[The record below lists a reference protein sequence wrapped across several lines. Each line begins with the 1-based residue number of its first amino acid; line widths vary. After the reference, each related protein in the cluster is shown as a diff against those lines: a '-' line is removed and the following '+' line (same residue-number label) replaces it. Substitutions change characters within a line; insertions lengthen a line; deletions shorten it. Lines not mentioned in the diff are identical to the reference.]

1 MLYSLLSNKLSYNL
15 IVVIA
20 AAVGFA
26 GTFLIL
32 AKPPRFLPRDGGKFI
47 IDKDGNR
54 QAVNEK
60 SNGKVTGAGFIF
72 VLLFL
77 ISAFLFLPFSVELLI
92 YLVLGF
98 FMMMTGY
105 LDDTAKNP
113 WGELVKGIL
122 DLALSVAPVV
132 VFLVCNSSDV
142 GVFGNTFHLPVAVYA
157 ILGTMLIW
165 ASINVTNCTDGVDG
179 LCGSVSVLE
188 LFTLYMVFAKT
199 IGDKAGICMIL
210 AFVIVAYLA
219 YNWHPSTVLMGDAGS
234 RTIGYMI
241 ALACMLSGHPF
252 LFLLLSLVFI
262 FDGGLG
268 LLKLAVKRVFKIKFL
283 DNIRFPFHDELR
295 KNRNW
300 SIKKIVLF
308 FAIWQAVDCAIAAV
322 LIFFTVSR

>member
-1 MLYSLLSNKLSYNL
+1 MLYSLLSNKLSYNV

-26 GTFLIL
+26 CTFLIL

-60 SNGKVTGAGFIF
+60 SNGKVTGVGLIF
-72 VLLFL
+72 VLIFL
-77 ISAFLFLPFSVELLI
+77 LCSILFLPFSMELLI
-92 YLVLGF
+92 YIVLGF

-122 DLALSVAPVV
+122 DLALSVATVI
-132 VFLVCNSSDV
+132 VFLVYNSSEV
-142 GVFGNTFHLPVAVYA
+142 QFFGMTFHMPVVVYA

-165 ASINVTNCTDGVDG
+165 ASINVTNCSDGVDG
-179 LCGSVSVLE
+179 LCGTVSVLE
-188 LFTLYMVFAKT
+188 LFTLYMLFANA
-199 IGDKAGICMIL
+199 IGDKAGISMIL
-210 AFVIVAYLA
+210 AFVIVGYLA

-241 ALACMLSGHPF
+241 ALLCMLSGHPF
-252 LFLLLSLVFI
+252 LFLILSLVFI

-295 KNRNW
+295 KNKGW
-300 SIKKIVLF
+300 GIKKIVIF
-308 FAIWQAVDCAIAAV
+308 FALWQVVMCVLAAV
-322 LIFFTVSR
+322 IILLNR

>member
-1 MLYSLLSNKLSYNL
+1 MLYSLLSNKLSYNI

-26 GTFLIL
+26 CTFLAL

-60 SNGKVTGAGFIF
+60 SNGKVTGTGLIF
-72 VLLFL
+72 VLFFL
-77 ISAFLFLPFSVELLI
+77 LCSFLFLPFSIELLI

-122 DLALSVAPVV
+122 DLTLSVATVV
-132 VFLVCNSSDV
+132 VFLIYNSSEIKFL
-142 GVFGNTFHLPVAVYA
+142 GMTFHMPIVVYA

-165 ASINVTNCTDGVDG
+165 ASINVTNCSDGVDG

-188 LFTLYMVFAKT
+188 LFTMYMLFAKT
-199 IGDKAGICMIL
+199 IGDKAGISMIL
-210 AFVIVAYLA
+210 AFVIVGYLA

-241 ALACMLSGHPF
+241 ALLCMLSGHPF

-295 KNRNW
+295 KNRGW
-300 SIKKIVLF
+300 SIKKIVIF
-308 FAIWQAVDCAIAAV
+308 FALWQAVMCIIAAAIV
-322 LIFFTVSR
+322 LLIR

>member
-1 MLYSLLSNKLSYNL
+1 MLYSLLSNKLSYNI

-26 GTFLIL
+26 CTFLAL

-60 SNGKVTGAGFIF
+60 SNGKVTGTGLIF
-72 VLLFL
+72 VLFFL
-77 ISAFLFLPFSVELLI
+77 LCSFLFLPFSIELLI

-122 DLALSVAPVV
+122 DLTLSVATVV
-132 VFLVCNSSDV
+132 VFLIYNSSEIKFL
-142 GVFGNTFHLPVAVYA
+142 GMTFHMPIAVYA

-165 ASINVTNCTDGVDG
+165 ASINVTNCSDGVDG

-188 LFTLYMVFAKT
+188 LFTIYMLFSKT
-199 IGDKAGICMIL
+199 IGDKAGISMIL
-210 AFVIVAYLA
+210 AFVIVGYLA

-241 ALACMLSGHPF
+241 ALLSMLSGHPF
-252 LFLLLSLVFI
+252 LFLILSLVFI

-295 KNRNW
+295 KNRGW
-300 SIKKIVLF
+300 SIKKIVIF
-308 FAIWQAVDCAIAAV
+308 FALWQAVMCIIAAAIV
-322 LIFFTVSR
+322 LLIR

>member
-1 MLYSLLSNKLSYNL
+1 MLYSLLSNKLSYNV

-26 GTFLIL
+26 CTFLIL

-60 SNGKVTGAGFIF
+60 SNGKVTGVGLIF
-72 VLLFL
+72 VLIFL
-77 ISAFLFLPFSVELLI
+77 LCSILFLPFSMELLI
-92 YLVLGF
+92 YIVLGF

-122 DLALSVAPVV
+122 DLALSVATVI
-132 VFLVCNSSDV
+132 VFLVYNSSEV
-142 GVFGNTFHLPVAVYA
+142 QFFGMTFHMSVVVYA

-165 ASINVTNCTDGVDG
+165 ASINVTNCSDGVDG
-179 LCGSVSVLE
+179 LCGTVSVLE
-188 LFTLYMVFAKT
+188 LFALYMLFANA
-199 IGDKAGICMIL
+199 IGDKAGISMIL
-210 AFVIVAYLA
+210 AFVIVGYLA

-241 ALACMLSGHPF
+241 ALLCMLSGHPF
-252 LFLLLSLVFI
+252 LFLILSLVFI

-295 KNRNW
+295 KNKEW
-300 SIKKIVLF
+300 GIKKIVIF
-308 FAIWQAVDCAIAAV
+308 FALWQVVMCVLAAV
-322 LIFFTVSR
+322 IILLNR